1 MRKIAVL
8 IVFSLLAALLASGCG
23 GTGSPKEEGGTSSG
37 TGITGP
43 VSQSETAACA
53 ANRRAISAAIQ
64 QYKAMEGKLPTSI
77 LQLVPQYLES
87 VPACPSG
94 GTYTLSGERVTCSV
108 HGS

>member
-8 IVFSLLAALLASGCG
+8 IMLSLLAALLASGCG
-23 GTGSPKEEGGTSSG
+23 GTGAPEGKGGTSGG

-43 VSQSETAACA
+43 VSQAETAACA
-53 ANRRAISAAIQ
+53 ANRRAISAAVQ

-77 LQLVPQYLES
+77 QQLVPQYLES

-94 GTYTLSGERVTCSV
+94 GIYTLSGERVACSV